1 MDIYFT
7 RHLSCLQ
14 DYCNLLIQMRVLV
27 GLFFSLYSHI
37 LVLLYIVHEFD
48 LSFTKVVFCSLFGWG
63 ALCILF
69 CSCIEGWKD
78 HFNFYSFL
86 QFVAATQ
93 PINSL
98 AFVFDGLHY
107 GASDF
112 AYAAY
117 SMVCKHELFCN
128 LVISSWPVCESER
141 MSTDMGDFSWIWF
154 GFNLVS
160 QGPNKP
166 GEFIWSGIQCQN
178 PMEGHYRKGER
189 CKKRL
194 SM

>member
-1 MDIYFT
+1 
-7 RHLSCLQ
+7 
-14 DYCNLLIQMRVLV
+14 MRVLV
-27 GLFFSLYSHI
+27 GLFFSLYSRI

-48 LSFTKVVFCSLFGWG
+48 LFFTKVVLCSLFAA
-63 ALCILF
+63 ALKV
-69 CSCIEGWKD
+69 ED

-128 LVISSWPVCESER
+128 LVISS
-141 MSTDMGDFSWIWF
+141 
-154 GFNLVS
+154 
-160 QGPNKP
+160 
-166 GEFIWSGIQCQN
+166 
-178 PMEGHYRKGER
+178 
-189 CKKRL
+189 
-194 SM
+194 

>member
-1 MDIYFT
+1 M
-7 RHLSCLQ
+7 
-14 DYCNLLIQMRVLV
+14 V
-27 GLFFSLYSHI
+27 FSFPCI
-37 LVLLYIVHEFD
+37 L
-48 LSFTKVVFCSLFGWG
+48 TSLFSFILSMSLTCLSLRLCFAHFLAEVLYVYCFAA
-63 ALCILF
+63 ALKV
-69 CSCIEGWKD
+69 ED

-128 LVISSWPVCESER
+128 LVISS
-141 MSTDMGDFSWIWF
+141 
-154 GFNLVS
+154 
-160 QGPNKP
+160 
-166 GEFIWSGIQCQN
+166 
-178 PMEGHYRKGER
+178 
-189 CKKRL
+189 
-194 SM
+194 